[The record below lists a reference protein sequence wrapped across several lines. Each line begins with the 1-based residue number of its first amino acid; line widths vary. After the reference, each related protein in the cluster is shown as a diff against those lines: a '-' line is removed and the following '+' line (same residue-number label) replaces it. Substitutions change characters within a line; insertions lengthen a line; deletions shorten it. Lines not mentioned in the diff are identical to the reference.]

1 MFTEKVRCKYDLES
15 LWGIGGELEINDD
28 EPNDDLAILEDMISR
43 SSDIL
48 ADIEPLEES
57 IPHKHSYRSNNP
69 N

>member
-1 MFTEKVRCKYDLES
+1 MFTEKARHKYDLES
-15 LWGIGGELEINDD
+15 LWGIGAEFERNDD

-43 SSDIL
+43 SSDML

-57 IPHKHSYRSNNP
+57 TIPKQPVKSNIP